1 MSFSQSD
8 FIQGEYTGKKVFTK
22 STSVNVRIYPGTSAP
37 ILTNIIA
44 NKEIGTVISK
54 YNKIADGYEWYLV
67 QLTQQV
73 GTNKFGCVAISVV
86 QLDASSTSTDTNS
99 TDIISSAEKF
109 LQATI
114 EIDAA
119 LYKRILVMY
128 ACIQMLKAK
137 NLNTSSFDS
146 ILVQMITRYSN
157 RQTKV
162 KQILDQYVFTYSQPS
177 YQLYNYIR
185 QKFGL
190 GAVQI
195 PIAIV
200 VGAVIITST
209 GIAYAIIKALEP
221 TYSEQ
226 KTDLEIT
233 GSFKEWFDSIPNET
247 IKSEIKADLE
257 KQIDDAYNQGVS
269 DTDSGIAYGSIIKY
283 GLIAFASIWGFNKVL
298 DYADKRKN
306 K

>member
-37 ILTNIIA
+37 ILANIVA

-73 GTNKFGCVAISVV
+73 GTNKFGCVAVSIV
-86 QLDASSTSTDTNS
+86 LLETNS
-99 TDIISSAEKF
+99 TNNNSTSSTDIVFSAEKC
-109 LQATI
+109 LKASI
-114 EIDAA
+114 EIDTA

-128 ACIQMLKAK
+128 ACIQLLKSK

-146 ILVQMITRYSN
+146 ILSQLITRYSN

-190 GAVQI
+190 GAIQI
-195 PIAIV
+195 PAAIV
-200 VGAVIITST
+200 VGTIAITSAV
-209 GIAYAIIKALEP
+209 IAYAIIKALEP

-226 KTDLEIT
+226 ETDLQIT
-233 GSFKEWFDSIPNET
+233 GTFKEWFDNIPNESV
-247 IKSEIKADLE
+247 KSEIKADLE

-283 GLIAFASIWGFNKVL
+283 GLIAFASIWGFNKII
-298 DYADKRKN
+298 DQADKRK